1 MTKKDLWKR
10 WADPREWAE
19 CHEEYENLDKNAE
32 LDQEELDFYDDLDAW
47 HLDKQERE
55 LMETKDKLIEHID
68 RLEENE
74 ELTKA
79 WEMDPKDMQEQIQKQ
94 LKNLNTIL
102 L

>member
-19 CHEEYENLDKNAE
+19 CHEEYENLDK
-32 LDQEELDFYDDLDAW
+32 EELDFYDDLDTW
-47 HLDKQERE
+47 HVDKQQRE
-55 LMETKDKLIEHID
+55 LEVTTAKLIEHMD

-74 ELTKA
+74 ELKKV
-79 WEMDPKDMQEQIQKQ
+79 WEMDPKDMQEQVQKQ